1 MLQTDFR
8 NYSKDLTNLV
18 LYLYETS
25 SIFVTLWTLTF
36 AKPQLHYYKWQLL
49 FLELVPR
56 ERERSGT
63 IDVKIK
69 VNYGPLGLN
78 FEVSEINI
86 SYTFLILFDVEL
98 ALLPYHT
105 GISAKNSFYTILHP

>member
-1 MLQTDFR
+1 MA
-8 NYSKDLTNLV
+8 
-18 LYLYETS
+18 TS
-25 SIFVTLWTLTF
+25 
-36 AKPQLHYYKWQLL
+36 

-78 FEVSEINI
+78 FEASERNVFLTFMTLFQ
-86 SYTFLILFDVEL
+86 SYTYYACRAQILEVVKERQKLEVDTLKKFDL
-98 ALLPYHT
+98 MA
-105 GISAKNSFYTILHP
+105 

>member
-1 MLQTDFR
+1 M
-8 NYSKDLTNLV
+8 

-78 FEVSEINI
+78 FEASERNVFL
-86 SYTFLILFDVEL
+86 TFMTLF
-98 ALLPYHT
+98 
-105 GISAKNSFYTILHP
+105 